1 MNISIQPLSPSG
13 APCGEAIFASLSDFL
28 AANDG
33 FSNKEIDNMQ
43 AILAMGS
50 GYLIGGGAAGEY
62 RLKKVEEVS

>member
-1 MNISIQPLSPSG
+1 
-13 APCGEAIFASLSDFL
+13 
-28 AANDG
+28 
-33 FSNKEIDNMQ
+33 MQ